1 MRTPAAA
8 HAAIVSPEQSNV
20 FGPAVANTY
29 GLPSWA
35 RAYATAIAAF
45 DDAGTL
51 GGGGGAGVLGVGGGA
66 GVGDPVPGR
75 VGAAGG
81 VLEDLDVAGRPATLV
96 GTAAAAAAART
107 ARA

>member
-29 GLPSWA
+29 GFPSWA

-45 DDAGTL
+45 DDAGTF
-51 GGGGGAGVLGVGGGA
+51 GGGGGGGVLGVVGGA

-81 VLEDLDVAGRPATLV
+81 AVADGDGAAAVAARACV
-96 GTAAAAAAART
+96 AATAAA
-107 ARA
+107 RA